1 MTPLP
6 FAPGYAFVF
15 WAACYLWIIHESIG
29 AWTQRARGTTR
40 THDRGSLFVLLTSL
54 WGGVVLAGA
63 LAWLLPGATLTWHR
77 STLFFVGV
85 TLMFAG
91 VTVRRYAMWSLGRS
105 FTRAVAVRPAQAVV
119 QTGLYR
125 YIRHPAYSGTLLTA
139 LGVGLAL
146 TNGASVG
153 VALLSSVAGHL
164 YRVRVE
170 EQLLSARLGEP
181 YRVYMR
187 RTRRFI
193 PFVF

>member
-1 MTPLP
+1 
-6 FAPGYAFVF
+6 
-15 WAACYLWIIHESIG
+15 
-29 AWTQRARGTTR
+29 
-40 THDRGSLFVLLTSL
+40 
-54 WGGVVLAGA
+54 
-63 LAWLLPGATLTWHR
+63 
-77 STLFFVGV
+77 
-85 TLMFAG
+85 
-91 VTVRRYAMWSLGRS
+91 
-105 FTRAVAVRPAQAVV
+105 VRPAQAVV
-119 QTGLYR
+119 QTGPYR